1 MAFLFNPAY
10 LHETDA
16 VCMYFNIKV
25 PYLLE
30 HNIVPYLPVRA
41 SSLLSVKVCIT
52 LYSTLLQFG

>member
-16 VCMYFNIKV
+16 VSMYFNIKV

-41 SSLLSVKVCIT
+41 SSLLSDYTFNKE
-52 LYSTLLQFG
+52 